1 MTGSQCY
8 PVPPTRPSQMPFS
21 SPVVPGSVMGT
32 YRLFRML
39 KVSVATAQRSGDNA
53 IHDNNALLP
62 DLACIWHV
70 QIVLK

>member
-1 MTGSQCY
+1 
-8 PVPPTRPSQMPFS
+8 
-21 SPVVPGSVMGT
+21 
-32 YRLFRML
+32 ML

-53 IHDNNALLP
+53 IHDNNALLL